1 MLPVLPDVTIDLIK
15 ASTLTK
21 LHADIVRLRG
31 WKASTANRYLEIIS
45 AVLNYAFKRDE
56 ITHVPAIPYVAERKK
71 AVEFLT
77 QEEANRL
84 LGQLPEHLA
93 RMAKFALATGLR
105 EANVR
110 LLEWRQVDLKRHVA
124 WVRGEDAK
132 EEKSITVPAQR
143 RRDEGPSGGRGGRSD
158 SRVHVSGTPARLQ
171 SQQHGVSGGARAGGP
186 PEAALARPAAYL
198 GELAPA
204 E

>member
-1 MLPVLPDVTIDLIK
+1 MSLYRRGTTYWIKIAVGGKAPVRESTGTDDLQAAKEYHAHREAELWRHRALGERPRIALADAITTWLTEHAIHKRSYADDVHRVRSMLPVLPDLTIDLIK

-21 LHADIVRLRG
+21 LHADIVKLRKC
-31 WKASTANRYLEIIS
+31 KASTANRYLEIIS

-84 LGQLPEHLA
+84 LAELPDHLA

-105 EANVR
+105 EAETFVYSNG
-110 LLEWRQVDLKRHVA
+110 D
-124 WVRGEDAK
+124 
-132 EEKSITVPAQR
+132 
-143 RRDEGPSGGRGGRSD
+143 RS
-158 SRVHVSGTPARLQ
+158 T
-171 SQQHGVSGGARAGGP
+171 
-186 PEAALARPAAYL
+186 
-198 GELAPA
+198 
-204 E
+204 